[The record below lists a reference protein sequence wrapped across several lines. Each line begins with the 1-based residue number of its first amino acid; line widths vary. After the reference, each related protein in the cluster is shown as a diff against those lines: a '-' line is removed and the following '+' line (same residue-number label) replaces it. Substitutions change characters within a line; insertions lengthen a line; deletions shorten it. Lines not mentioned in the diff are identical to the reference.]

1 MIELRGITQT
11 YQGSQGPVEAL
22 KGIDLTI
29 QPGEVFGI
37 IGKSGAGK
45 SSLVRVIN
53 LLNRPTTGQ
62 VIVGG
67 QDLTQLN
74 DAQLRE
80 ARPGRIVEQGRVLDV
95 FTRPQQAIT
104 KSLIDEI
111 LPQELPASV
120 LDHVRKLAGQLG
132 AGRTGQLL
140 RLSYAGD
147 SAYQPILS
155 QLIRQFGVDMSILHG
170 QVDEIQDETFGSLAV
185 YASGEAE
192 SVRGAVAH
200 LRAGGVEV
208 EEGAHIMFN
217 NFTPAMLDLF
227 ASSLWETLIM
237 VGISGLVGGLL
248 GVPLG
253 VFLRLTDDGGVL
265 ENGPVN
271 KLVGWL
277 VNAVRSTPFI
287 ILLVAIIPFTR
298 FITGSSIGTAA
309 AVVPLTIAAAPFVA
323 RLVEAALREVDHGL
337 VEAAQAMGATT
348 SQIVWKV
355 LLPEALPGIVAGLT
369 ITFVSLTGYSAMA
382 GAIGGGGLGD
392 LGIRYGYQRFLPEIM
407 LAVVLVLIFFVQ
419 AVQSLG
425 DWAVRKLSHR

>member
-74 DAQLRE
+74 DAHLRE
-80 ARPGRIVEQGRVLDV
+80 ARREIGMVFQHFNLLSSRTVFDNAALPLELAGMDKAAIRARVNPLLDLVGLSALADRYPAQISGGQKQRVGIARALASRPKVLLSDEATSALDPETTRSILDLLRQVNRELGLTVVLITHQMQVIKQVADRVAVIEAGRIVEQGRVLDV

-170 QVDEIQDETFGSLAV
+170 QVDEIQGETFGSLAV
-185 YASGEAE
+185 YASGEAD

-208 EEGAHIMFN
+208 EE
-217 NFTPAMLDLF
+217 
-227 ASSLWETLIM
+227 
-237 VGISGLVGGLL
+237 
-248 GVPLG
+248 
-253 VFLRLTDDGGVL
+253 
-265 ENGPVN
+265 
-271 KLVGWL
+271 
-277 VNAVRSTPFI
+277 
-287 ILLVAIIPFTR
+287 VA
-298 FITGSSIGTAA
+298 
-309 AVVPLTIAAAPFVA
+309 
-323 RLVEAALREVDHGL
+323 
-337 VEAAQAMGATT
+337 
-348 SQIVWKV
+348 
-355 LLPEALPGIVAGLT
+355 VAG
-369 ITFVSLTGYSAMA
+369 
-382 GAIGGGGLGD
+382 
-392 LGIRYGYQRFLPEIM
+392 
-407 LAVVLVLIFFVQ
+407 
-419 AVQSLG
+419 
-425 DWAVRKLSHR
+425 

>member
-11 YQGSQGPVEAL
+11 YQGPQGPVEAL

-74 DAQLRE
+74 DAQLGE
-80 ARPGRIVEQGRVLDV
+80 ARREIGMVFQHFNLLSSRTVFDNAALPLELAGMDKAAIRARVNPLLELVGLAHLADRYPAQISGGQKQRVGIARALASRPKVLLSDEATSALDPETTRSILDLLRQVNRELGLTVVLITHQMQVIKQVADRVAVIEAGRIVEQGRVLDV

-120 LDHVRKLAGQLG
+120 LDHVRKLASQLS

-185 YASGEAE
+185 YASGEAD

-208 EEGAHIMFN
+208 EE
-217 NFTPAMLDLF
+217 
-227 ASSLWETLIM
+227 
-237 VGISGLVGGLL
+237 
-248 GVPLG
+248 
-253 VFLRLTDDGGVL
+253 
-265 ENGPVN
+265 
-271 KLVGWL
+271 
-277 VNAVRSTPFI
+277 
-287 ILLVAIIPFTR
+287 VA
-298 FITGSSIGTAA
+298 
-309 AVVPLTIAAAPFVA
+309 
-323 RLVEAALREVDHGL
+323 
-337 VEAAQAMGATT
+337 
-348 SQIVWKV
+348 
-355 LLPEALPGIVAGLT
+355 VAG
-369 ITFVSLTGYSAMA
+369 
-382 GAIGGGGLGD
+382 
-392 LGIRYGYQRFLPEIM
+392 
-407 LAVVLVLIFFVQ
+407 
-419 AVQSLG
+419 
-425 DWAVRKLSHR
+425 

>member
-80 ARPGRIVEQGRVLDV
+80 ARREIGMVFQHFNLLSSRTVFDNAALPLELAGMDKAAIHARVNPLLELVGLSALADRYPAQISGGQKQRVGIARALASRPKVLLSDEATSALDPETTRSILDLLRQVNRELGLTVVLITHQMQVIKQVADRVAVIEAGRIVEQGRVLDV

-185 YASGEAE
+185 YASGEAD

-208 EEGAHIMFN
+208 EE
-217 NFTPAMLDLF
+217 
-227 ASSLWETLIM
+227 
-237 VGISGLVGGLL
+237 
-248 GVPLG
+248 
-253 VFLRLTDDGGVL
+253 
-265 ENGPVN
+265 
-271 KLVGWL
+271 
-277 VNAVRSTPFI
+277 
-287 ILLVAIIPFTR
+287 VA
-298 FITGSSIGTAA
+298 
-309 AVVPLTIAAAPFVA
+309 
-323 RLVEAALREVDHGL
+323 
-337 VEAAQAMGATT
+337 
-348 SQIVWKV
+348 
-355 LLPEALPGIVAGLT
+355 VAG
-369 ITFVSLTGYSAMA
+369 
-382 GAIGGGGLGD
+382 
-392 LGIRYGYQRFLPEIM
+392 
-407 LAVVLVLIFFVQ
+407 
-419 AVQSLG
+419 
-425 DWAVRKLSHR
+425 

>member
-80 ARPGRIVEQGRVLDV
+80 ARREIGMVFQHFNLLTSRTVFDNAALPLELAGMDKAAIRERVNPLLELVGLSALADRYPAQISGGQKQRVGIARALASRPKVLLSDEATSALDPETTRSILDLLRQVNRELGLTVVLITHQMQVIKQVADRVAVIEAGRIVEQGRVLDV

-120 LDHVRKLAGQLG
+120 LDHVRKLAGQLS

-208 EEGAHIMFN
+208 EE
-217 NFTPAMLDLF
+217 
-227 ASSLWETLIM
+227 
-237 VGISGLVGGLL
+237 
-248 GVPLG
+248 
-253 VFLRLTDDGGVL
+253 
-265 ENGPVN
+265 
-271 KLVGWL
+271 
-277 VNAVRSTPFI
+277 
-287 ILLVAIIPFTR
+287 VA
-298 FITGSSIGTAA
+298 
-309 AVVPLTIAAAPFVA
+309 
-323 RLVEAALREVDHGL
+323 
-337 VEAAQAMGATT
+337 
-348 SQIVWKV
+348 
-355 LLPEALPGIVAGLT
+355 VAG
-369 ITFVSLTGYSAMA
+369 
-382 GAIGGGGLGD
+382 
-392 LGIRYGYQRFLPEIM
+392 
-407 LAVVLVLIFFVQ
+407 
-419 AVQSLG
+419 
-425 DWAVRKLSHR
+425 